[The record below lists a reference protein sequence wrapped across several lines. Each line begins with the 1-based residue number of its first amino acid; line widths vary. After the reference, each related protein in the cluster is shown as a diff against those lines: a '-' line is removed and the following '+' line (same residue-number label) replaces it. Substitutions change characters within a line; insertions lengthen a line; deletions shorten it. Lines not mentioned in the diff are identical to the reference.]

1 MVADGNSLRKPV
13 FKPLF
18 LIPRLLYKLWCA
30 LVFLISLL
38 VLYIPFRILLRKPT
52 SYPAAFKLM
61 RAWGGFLAL
70 FSLVPLRIH
79 WEHPLPPPP
88 YIVCLNHGSYLDIIH
103 TFNLLP
109 EYFLFIGKRELLD
122 WPLFNIFFKDMHIA
136 VNRDNGM
143 EAARA
148 LLKAGQAL
156 DRGVSV
162 SIFPEGTIPKSAPQ
176 MLPFKDGAF
185 RLAIKK
191 QVPIVPI
198 TFVNNWQLLGDPED
212 IWGRARPGIARAI
225 VHEAIAT
232 KGMDSADVDNL
243 RLRVFEAVEAPLRKE
258 FPAK

>member
-1 MVADGNSLRKPV
+1 MVANGNSLRRTA
-13 FKPLF
+13 FKRLF
-18 LIPRLLYKLWCA
+18 VVPRLLYKLWVA
-30 LVFLISLL
+30 LVFMLSLL
-38 VLYIPFRILLRKPT
+38 LLYIPFRFLLRKP
-52 SYPAAFKLM
+52 SGYPAAFKLM
-61 RAWGGFLAL
+61 RIWGGLLAL
-70 FSLVPLRIH
+70 LSLVPLRIN
-79 WEHPLPPPP
+79 WEHQLPPAP

-109 EYFLFIGKRELLD
+109 EYFLFIGKQELLD

-162 SIFPEGTIPKSAPQ
+162 SVFPEGTIPKSAPQ

-198 TFVNNWQLLGDPED
+198 TFLNNWKLWGDPED
-212 IWGRARPGIARAI
+212 PWSRARPGIARVI

-232 KGMDSADVDNL
+232 KGMGSADVDNL
-243 RLRVFEAVEAPLRKE
+243 RQQVFTTMEAPLKMHY
-258 FPAK
+258 PAT